1 MVGAMERNQPLP
13 ALALALVLAA
23 GAGIG
28 GAARASTPLAEDEH
42 VTRSLLAA
50 AVGDKIRR
58 ECPTISARVFTAL
71 QEASALR
78 RYALSK
84 GHSEG
89 DIEAFLEDRAEEQR
103 LRRLRDAY
111 LAEHGAREGD
121 AESYCRLG
129 RDEIAR
135 NSLAGRLLRAD

>member
-1 MVGAMERNQPLP
+1 MVGEMTKNQPLR

-23 GAGIG
+23 GAGTVG
-28 GAARASTPLAEDEH
+28 VAQASTPLAEDEH

-58 ECPTISARVFTAL
+58 ECPTISARIFAAL
-71 QEASALR
+71 QEASELR

-89 DIEAFLEDRAEEQR
+89 EIEAFLDDRAQEER

-111 LAEHGAREGD
+111 LAENGAREGD

-135 NSLAGRLLRAD
+135 NSLTGRLLRAD